1 MNYEGTVAVVSHDRS
16 FIRRVGTKILEIN
29 HGQVT
34 VYPGTYDEYV
44 WSLEKG
50 ALALRSDPRF
60 NQITES
66 KAIELEEKAPQIN
79 YKEAKKI
86 LDRQLKQYE
95 KALKEIDITMVELQK
110 KITTLNTKVTMSPAS
125 KISQIVAELS
135 ESQKKLNELETEW
148 LNIEEKKDDTIVALK
163 KLIS

>member
-16 FIRRVGTKILEIN
+16 FIRRIGTKILEIN

-60 NQITES
+60 NQVQEV
-66 KAIELEEKAPQIN
+66 AEF
-79 YKEAKKI
+79 
-86 LDRQLKQYE
+86 
-95 KALKEIDITMVELQK
+95 
-110 KITTLNTKVTMSPAS
+110 
-125 KISQIVAELS
+125 IVAEENSSNKLQRS
-135 ESQKKLNELETEW
+135 EENIRSTIETTRK
-148 LNIEEKKDDTIVALK
+148 NY
-163 KLIS
+163 